1 MEPYVMVRRTE
12 QMPLLNEIF
21 INYGFNKV
29 EWIENLRYLGICYK
43 LSFLIRFRF
52 QYKYMFIY

>member
-1 MEPYVMVRRTE
+1 MVRRTE

-29 EWIENLRYLGICYK
+29 EWIENLRYLGMI
-43 LSFLIRFRF
+43 LVD
-52 QYKYMFIY
+52 FIK